1 MTTLGSGHYTY
12 SVQENWAKLPEGETF
27 AMVSA
32 IATDSQDLRL
42 RLPAQGAAG
51 PHLRPRRQPP
61 GLLGQRLFPL
71 RARLLH

>member
-12 SVQENWAKLPEGETF
+12 TLQENWAKLPEGETF

-32 IATDSQDLRL
+32 IATDSQDPRL
-42 RLPAQGAAG
+42 RLPAQRASR

-61 GLLGQRLFPL
+61 GLLGQRLLPL
-71 RARLLH
+71 RPRLLH